1 MDEKLRDLESEN
13 ERMREALRKVSE
25 HYAQIQKILESVS
38 DLLTEEEQV
47 VVTQV
52 TEEDVKHLLKKYS
65 RLN

>member
-47 VVTQV
+47 VVAQV